1 MEANNL
7 LQSEVNSLDS
17 RVKWIEADVVKVR
30 DLVYMLKRSV
40 ENEEDQSLKTV
51 LDIVSEDCENIL
63 VNDIQELNKVIT
75 KIEKLSEVAET
86 KTRQRRSST
95 NRKPRQKKEEKV
107 VDLVDTVIEKE
118 VQAANG

>member
-17 RVKWIEADVVKVR
+17 RVKWIEEDVVKVR
-30 DLVYMLKRSV
+30 DLVKLLIAGQKD
-40 ENEEDQSLKTV
+40 EDNQSIKTV
-51 LDIVSEDCENIL
+51 LELVAEDVESIL
-63 VNDIQELNKVIT
+63 VNDIQEINKVIT
-75 KIEKLSEVAET
+75 KIEKLSEAAET

-118 VQAANG
+118 VQAANE

>member
-40 ENEEDQSLKTV
+40 ENEEDQSVKTV

-86 KTRQRRSST
+86 KTRQRRSTT

-118 VQAANG
+118 VQAANE

>member
-1 MEANNL
+1 MAELNNL

-17 RVKWIEADVVKVR
+17 RVKWIEADVIKVR

-40 ENEEDQSLKTV
+40 ENEEDQSVKTV

-75 KIEKLSEVAET
+75 KVEKLAESVED
-86 KTRQRRSST
+86 KPKRRTNT
-95 NRKPRQKKEEKV
+95 NRKPRKQVENKT
-107 VDLVDTVIEKE
+107 VDMVDKIIEKE
-118 VQAANG
+118 KEVVNS

>member
-1 MEANNL
+1 MAELNNL

-17 RVKWIEADVVKVR
+17 RVKWIEADVIKVR

-40 ENEEDQSLKTV
+40 ENEEDQSVKTV

-75 KIEKLSEVAET
+75 KVEKLAESVED
-86 KTRQRRSST
+86 KPKRRTNT
-95 NRKPRQKKEEKV
+95 NRKPRKQAENKT
-107 VDLVDTVIEKE
+107 VDMVDKIIEKE
-118 VQAANG
+118 KEVVNS

>member
-40 ENEEDQSLKTV
+40 ENEEDQSVKTV

-95 NRKPRQKKEEKV
+95 NRKTRQKKEEKV

-118 VQAANG
+118 VQAANE